1 MFPPDQIHSFSS
13 QLSQS
18 LTGHVRSHTSSLSV
32 TLLHETNSL
41 NAAKDPIH
49 FFSILLYFPSSFSL
63 SSFHSVLLHISLCPS
78 NPAMDHSHVSSPSP
92 VWPQCLITP
101 YHCHPL
107 APMVMKCEVMDSNS
121 STWLWNTKFYSWLF
135 DSVKIWPLRFV
146 SDCFSSDSWWI
157 IFLQIARFKFR
168 QLHCFSWQCTAKH
181 WLLQSQLELGLHGSG
196 WTRYTWFRTRAW
208 SGSGLKF

>member
-1 MFPPDQIHSFSS
+1 MPSTSLRLSCCQISPPSHQSAHQTVSPSS
-13 QLSQS
+13 DIASPDHNVPTGSNPFFQQS
-18 LTGHVRSHTSSLSV
+18 AFTQPHWPVGHVRSHTSSLSV

-121 STWLWNTKFYSWLF
+121 STWL
-135 DSVKIWPLRFV
+135 
-146 SDCFSSDSWWI
+146 
-157 IFLQIARFKFR
+157 
-168 QLHCFSWQCTAKH
+168 
-181 WLLQSQLELGLHGSG
+181 
-196 WTRYTWFRTRAW
+196 
-208 SGSGLKF
+208 